1 METVTFADIVRAF
14 RALGLRGGDIV
25 NVHSRLHAV
34 GRVVDA
40 ATAEI
45 PERYLSALREVIG
58 AEGTVVVPTYTTAV
72 GRYGKPF
79 VLEDTPS
86 EMGALSEHVRRAAG
100 ARRVL
105 HPIVSLTAL
114 GGRAAVLVD
123 DHPRWNVGHDTIWQ
137 RMLERDGK
145 VVTIGIEPRLS
156 MSFMHQVEFL
166 ACVPYLYHKIIRA
179 EVHAGG
185 ARVQGDFFMAVRYL
199 GYGVRYDLA
208 ALCAVLEQ
216 RGAIRREPLGG
227 SAVWAVPMRVAFAA
241 AMEGLR
247 RDPYYLLAGPPGFVV
262 GEPPL
267 DGITSPRE
275 AEVPRY
281 FLT

>member
-1 METVTFADIVRAF
+1 MESIDFAQIVD
-14 RALGLRGGDIV
+14 ALRSAGLSSGDII

-34 GRVVDA
+34 GRVDDA
-40 ATAEI
+40 TTAEI

-79 VLEDTPS
+79 ILEDTPS

-105 HPIVSLTAL
+105 HPVVSLTAL
-114 GGRAAVLVD
+114 GARAAVLVD

-166 ACVPYLYHKIIRA
+166 ACVPYLYNKIIRA

-185 ARVQGDFFMAVRYL
+185 ARIAGDFFMAVRYL
-199 GYGVRYDLA
+199 DYGVRYDLTNLGM
-208 ALCAVLEQ
+208 ALQE
-216 RGAIRREPLGG
+216 RGAVRRASLGG
-227 SAVWAVPMRVAFAA
+227 SAVWVVPMRTAFST
-241 AMEGLR
+241 AMESLR
-247 RDPYYLLAGPPGFVV
+247 VDPYYLLAGPPGFVV

-267 DGITSPRE
+267 DGMTSPRE
-275 AEVPRY
+275 TQIPSY